1 MRKHFLLFVFIQILA
16 VASAQDSITVNVKTP
31 GGLSSAITAA
41 GGDLNTINNLT
52 ITGTIDARDFKTMRD
67 EIAGLSIVDL
77 RNASITAYSGTGGTS
92 WSENLD
98 YLANAIPLY
107 AFTNK
112 TSSEDRTTITSIII
126 PSSVTSIGA
135 YAFYRCGSLKSVTI
149 PNSVTNIGYNA
160 FQECKGLSM
169 ITLPNSLTTIENMA
183 FLDCKGLSKITIP
196 NSVTSISNAF
206 MGCNITF
213 TFDAKKSNFSSV
225 DGILFNK
232 DQTTLVKC
240 PISKKG
246 RYTIPNSVT
255 SIDGSAFYG
264 CNGLTT
270 IVIPNTVTS
279 IGAFAFDSCSSL
291 SSITIPHSVIS
302 IGFAAFANCENL
314 SEVAIPNSLS
324 SIRNFVFSGC
334 SSLKSVIIPNSITS
348 IDELAFS
355 KCSSLKSVTIPS
367 SVTSIDSSAFSGC
380 SNLTSIT
387 FNSITPLV
395 IADAF
400 FEVNKTTCKLYV
412 PLGSKSLYQAAQN
425 WKDFEN
431 IVEVNLK

>member
-1 MRKHFLLFVFIQILA
+1 MRKHLLLFVFIQILA
-16 VASAQDSITVNVKTP
+16 VASAQVSITVNVKTP

-255 SIDGSAFYG
+255 SI
-264 CNGLTT
+264 
-270 IVIPNTVTS
+270 
-279 IGAFAFDSCSSL
+279 GAFAFDSCSSL